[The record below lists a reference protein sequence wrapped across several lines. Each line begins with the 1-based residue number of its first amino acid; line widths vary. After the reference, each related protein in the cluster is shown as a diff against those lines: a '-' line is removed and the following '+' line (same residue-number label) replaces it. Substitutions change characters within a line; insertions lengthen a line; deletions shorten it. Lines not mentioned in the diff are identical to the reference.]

1 MLKVHNLSVELGGRR
16 LLSEVSMELA
26 PGELAILVGPNG
38 AGKTTLLRTCL
49 GLIRP
54 SGGTVELDGRRLTSL
69 SARERAARVAW
80 LPQHLP
86 IAEAW
91 PAEELVASAR
101 YRFAESH
108 ARSLG
113 AAREVL
119 GRLRASEL
127 GSRPVTE
134 LSGGE
139 RQRVALAALLAQ
151 EAPLL
156 LLDEPAAHLDPKE
169 QYGIHQLVG
178 ELVRQGRGVLS
189 VTHDLNL
196 VVPPKDPGSVR
207 VLGLGAGRLAFAY
220 TLGHPDLP
228 RALGELFGMGLET
241 VERGQRRFILPQ
253 LREPA

>member
-1 MLKVHNLSVELGGRR
+1 
-16 LLSEVSMELA
+16 
-26 PGELAILVGPNG
+26 
-38 AGKTTLLRTCL
+38 
-49 GLIRP
+49 
-54 SGGTVELDGRRLTSL
+54 
-69 SARERAARVAW
+69 VAW

-86 IAEAW
+86 ISEPW

-119 GRLRASEL
+119 ERLRASEL
-127 GSRPVTE
+127 GQRPVTE

-151 EAPLL
+151 EAPVL

-169 QYGIHQLVG
+169 QHGIHELVA

-196 VVPPKDPGSVR
+196 VVPPKDPESVR
-207 VLGLGAGRLAFAY
+207 VLGLGAGRVAFEC

-228 RALGELFGMGLET
+228 RALGALFGIGLEA
-241 VERGQRRFILPQ
+241 VQRGQRRFILPE

>member
-1 MLKVHNLSVELGGRR
+1 MLKVRDLSVELGGHR
-16 LLSEVSMELA
+16 LLTEVSMELG

-49 GLIRP
+49 GLVRP
-54 SGGTVELDGRRLTSL
+54 TGGAVELDGRELTSL

-86 IAEAW
+86 LAEAW

-108 ARSLG
+108 ARSLR

-119 GRLRASEL
+119 GRLHATEL

-139 RQRVALAALLAQ
+139 RQRIALAALLAQ

-169 QYGIHQLVG
+169 QHGIHGLVA

-196 VVPPKDPGSVR
+196 VEPPRDPDSVR
-207 VLGLGAGRLAFAY
+207 IFGLGAGRLAFEH

-228 RALGELFGMGLET
+228 RALGELFGIGLET
-241 VERGQRRFILPQ
+241 VQRGRRRFIIPE
-253 LREPA
+253 LREPV